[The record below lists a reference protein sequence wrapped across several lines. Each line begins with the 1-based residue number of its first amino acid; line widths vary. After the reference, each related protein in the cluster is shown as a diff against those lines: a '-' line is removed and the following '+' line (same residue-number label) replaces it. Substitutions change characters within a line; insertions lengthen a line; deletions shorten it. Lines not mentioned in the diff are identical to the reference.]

1 MARKS
6 SRKAEVQ
13 KLVKEA
19 EKKAAQKLEEA
30 VVQETPAPHL
40 SEEEI
45 EEGTGESAGE
55 PETPKKRRGRAPI
68 EGKSLR
74 RLLVFVSDEDLERL
88 KEDGRPLSTIGREA
102 LKDWLEKNRK

>member
-40 SEEEI
+40 SEEEM

-55 PETPKKRRGRAPI
+55 PVTPKPAGKRRGRAPL
-68 EGKSLR
+68 EGKSLK
-74 RLLVFVSDEDLERL
+74 RLLIFVSDEDLEKL
-88 KEDGRPLSTIGREA
+88 KCPPSRNPCSLLSRIE
-102 LKDWLEKNRK
+102 